1 MKAGFN
7 QMKKSLFVP
16 LVVSLIGFA
25 SLSCDLVDRSSGEVF
40 DRVRTI
46 GNVES
51 ELIEPFGIAVVGN
64 RVFVS
69 DGEKDQILTIGP
81 DNPTSV
87 FARSLNT
94 PSALAADKDGDL
106 VVANTGSNTIKKISN
121 DGTVITVAGSEGVIG
136 SADGAAGEAT
146 FNRPVGVAVADGG
159 KIFISDTYNDRI
171 RVVENGRVTTLA
183 GGKQDYADGVG
194 VAAQFDTPLGIALWG
209 ERLLVA
215 DAGNRRIRVVEPDGR
230 VWTLAGNG
238 GTEILDGLP
247 ADASFVRPTAIAVS
261 PGGVIYIADGNA
273 IRAIGRRGFAFV
285 ETIAGGQRGF
295 RDGNPLVSH
304 FNRPSGLAFDD
315 KGRLLVADS
324 DNGLVRRFE
333 TVGNAEKKKE
343 QISPKPK
350 QYSAEEFRQLQPP
363 RWPYDPPEVK
373 RDVAGTLGEI
383 RGEIVDENSQVWFH
397 NGLDIAGGYGETARF
412 VRAEKVLN
420 PVSTDNFGNL
430 RELIRMPLMGYIH
443 IRLGRDSADKPFGD
457 PRFIFSYGFDGKM
470 NGVRVPRGAK
480 FTAGEPIGTLNAMN
494 HVHLIAGPSGAEMN
508 ALDALILPNVSDSI
522 APMIENVT
530 LWDENWLQ
538 IETEKPGTRTTL
550 TGKTRLVVRAFD
562 RMDGNPERRRLGVY
576 KLGYQLLKTDGSLVL
591 EPNWTITF
599 GQNPPFEAVKTV
611 YATGSKSGATGETI
625 FNYIV
630 TNRLTAQG
638 YGEGFLDPA
647 TLEPG
652 SYKVRVFA
660 ADFFGNQTSK
670 DIQIEVKR

>member
-1 MKAGFN
+1 MS
-7 QMKKSLFVP
+7 KSYFR
-16 LVVSLIGFA
+16 VVFA
-25 SLSCDLVDRSSGEVF
+25 TVLAFCFLLSAACSDSTALPTFTE
-40 DRVRTI
+40 VRTI
-46 GNVES
+46 SHTDPRLV
-51 ELIEPFGIAVVGN
+51 EPFGIVVKNGE
-64 RVFVS
+64 VFVS
-69 DGEKDQILTIGP
+69 DGERGRILSILEKGFSNKDDGG
-81 DNPTSV
+81 
-87 FARSLNT
+87 FGT
-94 PSALAADKDGDL
+94 PSGIAFGADGDL
-106 VVANTGSNTIKKISN
+106 LVVDSERNAVFRLDPTPS
-121 DGTVITVAGSEGVIG
+121 TVAGTGQRGYLDGDVY
-136 SADGAAGEAT
+136 SAQ
-146 FNRPVGVAVADGG
+146 FNGPTGIAVADDG
-159 KIFISDTYNDRI
+159 KIFISDTYNDRV
-171 RVVENGRVTTLA
+171 RVIENGQVTTLA
-183 GGKQDYADGVG
+183 GGKQGYADGLSTS
-194 VAAQFDTPLGIALWG
+194 AQFDTPLGITLWG

-215 DAGNRRIRVVEPDGR
+215 DAGNRRIRVVELDGR

-238 GTEILDGLP
+238 STEIVDGLP

-261 PGGVIYIADGNA
+261 RDGAVYIADGNA
-273 IRAIGRRGFAFV
+273 IRAIGRRGFPFV

-295 RDGNPLVSH
+295 RDGDPIVSR
-304 FNRPSGLAFDD
+304 FDRPSGLAFDD
-315 KGRLLVADS
+315 KDRLLVADS

-333 TVGNAEKKKE
+333 TGNEAERKKE
-343 QISPKPK
+343 QVSPKSK

-363 RWPYDPPEVK
+363 RWPYDPPEAK

-383 RGEIVDENSQVWFH
+383 RGEIVDENSQVRFH
-397 NGLDIAGGYGETARF
+397 NGLDIAGDHGETARF
-412 VRAEKVLN
+412 VRTEKVLN
-420 PVSTDNFGNL
+420 PASTDNFGNL

-443 IRLGRDSADKPFGD
+443 IRLGRDSADKSLGD

-494 HVHLIAGPSGAEMN
+494 HVHLITGPSGAEMN

-522 APMIENVT
+522 APVIENVT
-530 LWDENWLQ
+530 LWNENWHQ
-538 IETEKPGTRTTL
+538 IETEKPGTRITL

-576 KLGYQLLKTDGSLVL
+576 KLGYQILKADTSLVL

-599 GQNPPFEAVKTV
+599 DRNPPFDAVKTV

-630 TNRLTAQG
+630 TNRLNAQG

-652 SYKVRVFA
+652 GYIVRVLA

-670 DIQIEVKR
+670 DIHIEVKR